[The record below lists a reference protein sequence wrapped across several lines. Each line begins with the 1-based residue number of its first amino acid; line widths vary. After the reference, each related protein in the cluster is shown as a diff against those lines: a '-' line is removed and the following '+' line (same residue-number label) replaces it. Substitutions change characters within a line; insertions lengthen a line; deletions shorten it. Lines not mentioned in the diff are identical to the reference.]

1 MKFSNY
7 YLDGVLYFICD
18 GEVYTNDETGDRVKV
33 DILPSSIQMYGKCID
48 DPLFELKIS
57 DIKELPDNK
66 ALITGEDGSGLCF
79 SFIERDFS
87 KNIKKNN

>member
-1 MKFSNY
+1 MLQEANPMKFSNY

-57 DIKELPDNK
+57 
-66 ALITGEDGSGLCF
+66 T
-79 SFIERDFS
+79 FIFKLLS
-87 KNIKKNN
+87 